1 MNILQLK
8 TQQLS
13 TVKWQT
19 SNEKPNAV
27 TSTKI
32 GDFNGD
38 GLLDV
43 VTNIGVDYD
52 ATTPDIQIFLAN
64 GQGSMTN
71 GTYLLGDAAPTFQ
84 TSNISTADINKDG
97 ITDIIIAASGGD
109 GDTTNGIFGSKQI
122 IYLSQPTGGFKS
134 ITSDEEI
141 YSHAGIISD
150 INRDSY
156 PDVFFTATGIGSS
169 LIAKYEPHTSSIN
182 FTKVGLPSKLVDTS
196 RAESWTQVSSVR
208 NQYETGNKYDNTYEV
223 YHNHNVEFLDVDKDG
238 DMDLILFVVARAAR
252 VYLNDPLPNG
262 DASFSDDKY
271 FDIDTKL
278 NGLFNFDNTDYIL
291 GNGESFYFKNINAG
305 FNPYETIKFDV
316 NGDGWSDIVVN
327 GAYVHDE
334 YILVDNKREQLN
346 NTFGTNA
353 GTLYEVFVSKNS
365 ILVNETESRI
375 TQIDNIEDY
384 KPDGTHSGF
393 IHNLTAV
400 DLNGDGYLDFLSN
413 SSTSTATNTASWDG
427 ETNTAF
433 MLNDG
438 TGRFSRV
445 GVEGLRYGEFTPV
458 PQNGKLGFLSIQLAG
473 GYGSAADGSTVG
485 TFFVTDTPWTLGDG
499 GNNFLYSTSANDSI
513 DGFAGIDTFYANGR
527 MTDFSFMVT
536 ERRVISIIDNAGLN
550 GVDTL
555 SNVERIRFDDVKVAI
570 DLDGNAGTAARI
582 LGALWGKESI
592 ENPAF
597 VGIVLHYLDSG
608 VSYEA
613 LVDLAL
619 GAILD
624 ANKTNEAIVELV
636 FTNLVGEAP
645 TQDVKTELASYMDSG
660 AYSQAGFARAIAD
673 LELNATNIDL
683 VGLTSTGLQYTEYVT

>member
-1 MNILQLK
+1 M
-8 TQQLS
+8 
-13 TVKWQT
+13 
-19 SNEKPNAV
+19 
-27 TSTKI
+27 
-32 GDFNGD
+32 
-38 GLLDV
+38 
-43 VTNIGVDYD
+43 
-52 ATTPDIQIFLAN
+52 
-64 GQGSMTN
+64 
-71 GTYLLGDAAPTFQ
+71 
-84 TSNISTADINKDG
+84 
-97 ITDIIIAASGGD
+97 
-109 GDTTNGIFGSKQI
+109 
-122 IYLSQPTGGFKS
+122 
-134 ITSDEEI
+134 
-141 YSHAGIISD
+141 
-150 INRDSY
+150 
-156 PDVFFTATGIGSS
+156 
-169 LIAKYEPHTSSIN
+169 
-182 FTKVGLPSKLVDTS
+182 
-196 RAESWTQVSSVR
+196 R

-252 VYLNDPLPNG
+252 VYLNDSLPNG

-400 DLNGDGYLDFLSN
+400 DLNGDGYLDFVSN

-445 GVEGLRYGEFTPV
+445 GV
-458 PQNGKLGFLSIQLAG
+458 
-473 GYGSAADGSTVG
+473 
-485 TFFVTDTPWTLGDG
+485 
-499 GNNFLYSTSANDSI
+499 
-513 DGFAGIDTFYANGR
+513 
-527 MTDFSFMVT
+527 
-536 ERRVISIIDNAGLN
+536 
-550 GVDTL
+550 
-555 SNVERIRFDDVKVAI
+555 
-570 DLDGNAGTAARI
+570 
-582 LGALWGKESI
+582 
-592 ENPAF
+592 
-597 VGIVLHYLDSG
+597 
-608 VSYEA
+608 
-613 LVDLAL
+613 
-619 GAILD
+619 
-624 ANKTNEAIVELV
+624 
-636 FTNLVGEAP
+636 
-645 TQDVKTELASYMDSG
+645 
-660 AYSQAGFARAIAD
+660 
-673 LELNATNIDL
+673 
-683 VGLTSTGLQYTEYVT
+683 